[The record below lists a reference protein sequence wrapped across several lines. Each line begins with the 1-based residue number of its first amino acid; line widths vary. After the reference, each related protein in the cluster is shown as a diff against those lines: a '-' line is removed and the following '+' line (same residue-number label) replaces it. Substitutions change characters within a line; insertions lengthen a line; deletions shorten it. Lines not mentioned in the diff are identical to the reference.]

1 VSTWSK
7 DDIARIII
15 RVGRDMGITERGIV
29 IGLSVGLVESNLTV
43 YANAKVPGS
52 LDLPHDAVGS
62 DGKSVGV
69 QQQQVVW
76 GNGAWWW
83 GDVATCQD
91 PESSTRLF
99 FERLAR
105 RDYNRGDAGAH
116 AQAVQGSAFP
126 DRYGQRMGEAQ
137 QIYDRLA
144 GGVVAW
150 YDKDRSME
158 FGFGGPRSTANLV
171 GICLHTTESA
181 PGATADDVT
190 SYQVRS
196 ETGSYNVM
204 VDDHTTILQNTDS
217 WVTWSTGNKGNYI
230 LLHLCFVGRAAWS
243 RAEWMSHM
251 PMLQRG
257 AKVAAH
263 WCRTYGWPA
272 RWVDVWH
279 LPGIT
284 THDATRAWGG
294 TDHTDPGPNFPHDVF
309 CQMVQNILDGNS
321 PQEDE
326 MTPDQARK
334 LDRIYFELTERFQ
347 SRVRDE
353 NGELS
358 PYRDT
363 MAGYA
368 LQTDAATYRTEV
380 AVAEVLDRLDAIDAR
395 VRKLEGK

>member
-1 VSTWSK
+1 AGEVPERGAGRVSTWSK

-204 VDDHTTILQNTDS
+204 VDDHTTILQNT
-217 WVTWSTGNKGNYI
+217 
-230 LLHLCFVGRAAWS
+230 
-243 RAEWMSHM
+243 
-251 PMLQRG
+251 
-257 AKVAAH
+257 
-263 WCRTYGWPA
+263 
-272 RWVDVWH
+272 
-279 LPGIT
+279 
-284 THDATRAWGG
+284 
-294 TDHTDPGPNFPHDVF
+294 
-309 CQMVQNILDGNS
+309 
-321 PQEDE
+321 
-326 MTPDQARK
+326 
-334 LDRIYFELTERFQ
+334 
-347 SRVRDE
+347 
-353 NGELS
+353 
-358 PYRDT
+358 
-363 MAGYA
+363 
-368 LQTDAATYRTEV
+368 
-380 AVAEVLDRLDAIDAR
+380 
-395 VRKLEGK
+395 